1 MKMILAIA
9 LSLIM
14 LISTISITVFAD
26 EAEPFTVSG
35 AIGNDMVLQRDA
47 KNKIWGWSDKKGEKI
62 TVSFKGQTVETTVD
76 ENGEWCAV
84 LPEMAMDKTENDL
97 TVTMGDFTKTFTG
110 ILVGDVYLVGGQS
123 NAERALNTCGNEYS
137 NDEIKAWV
145 DETGEMIRFFEQKNY
160 DATINPDVMN
170 APQPDVLKGKKWKK
184 ETFSSA
190 KNLSAIGFFFAHK
203 VVKDANVPVGIIM
216 VASSGSPVSQLMSK
230 EASEK
235 AKYFRYENNIPV
247 SGMYNALMHPFI
259 NTSIK
264 AMLFYQ
270 GESEMDLA
278 IQDYGKYNEYVN
290 IYVEDLREKM
300 NQDFPFYY
308 VQLSSHIKDKWN
320 GVPEQ
325 RAVQFDGL
333 SVIKNSAMVVSMD
346 HGVRPANGD
355 TDMSHPNYKKPI
367 GERLAD
373 LALCRLYGIG
383 NESYVTSP
391 MPEYAY
397 VTDQGVVIKFKNV
410 GDGLQK
416 IGQHEKLSGFKID
429 LGVNKRNVEAEI
441 IGKDEVLLKEERVA
455 SQIKGIAYGIE
466 NLAFVDYPEGNG
478 DLKYVANLGNSNGL
492 PAPTFKLEVYKSL
505 DEALGKPEATPEIT
519 PETAPETTPE
529 VAPEVTPENGGSNAN
544 VSGENNNSGNG
555 TDNGTWIGVAV
566 VGVAVVAA
574 LVAVVIAV
582 KKKKK

>member
-1 MKMILAIA
+1 MKMILAIV
-9 LSLIM
+9 LSLII
-14 LISTISITVFAD
+14 LISTVSITVFAD
-26 EAEPFTVSG
+26 EEAPFTVSG

-62 TVSFKGQTVETTVD
+62 TVSFKGQTIDATVD
-76 ENGEWCAV
+76 ENGQWCAV

-123 NAERALNTCGNEYS
+123 NAERALSTCGDEYS

-145 DETGEMIRFFEQKNY
+145 EEAGGMIRFFAQKNY
-160 DATINPDVMN
+160 DATINPEVMN
-170 APQPDVLKGKKWKK
+170 EPQKDVLKGKKWQK
-184 ETFSSA
+184 ETFASA

-203 VVKDANVPVGIIM
+203 VVREADVPVGIIM
-216 VASSGSPVSQLMSK
+216 VASSGSPVSQIMSK
-230 EASEK
+230 EAAEK
-235 AKYFRYENNIPV
+235 AQYFRYENNIPV

-278 IQDYGKYNEYVN
+278 IQNYGKYNEYVN
-290 IYVEDLREKM
+290 AYVEDLREKM

-308 VQLSSHIKDKWN
+308 VQLSSHIKDKWD

-346 HGVRPANGD
+346 HGIRNGD
-355 TDMSHPNYKKPI
+355 TDISHPNYKKPV
-367 GERLAD
+367 GDRLAD

-383 NESYVTSP
+383 DENYVTSP

-397 VTDQGVVIKFKNV
+397 KTDEGVVIKFKNV
-410 GDGLQK
+410 GDGLK
-416 IGQHEKLSGFKID
+416 RIGQHEKLSGFKID

-441 IGKDEVLLKEERVA
+441 ISKDEVLLKASRVVEQVK
-455 SQIKGIAYGIE
+455 SVAYGID

-478 DLKYVANLGNSNGL
+478 DLKYVANLGNSNNL
-492 PAPTFKLEVYKSL
+492 PAPTFKLKVYDTKEEAMNLPTPTPEVTEEPETL
-505 DEALGKPEATPEIT
+505 PEATSSLET
-519 PETAPETTPE
+519 PEKET
-529 VAPEVTPENGGSNAN
+529 S
-544 VSGENNNSGNG
+544 SGV
-555 TDNGTWIGVAV
+555 WIGVGV
-566 VGVAVVAA
+566 VGVA
-574 LVAVVIAV
+574 AVISAISAIIAV